1 MTPWFPVRCAGL
13 WRLLLLVLGL
23 WLLPGLVAA
32 QVVVLV
38 PGGWD
43 RGDSFR
49 HAGFTAA
56 LNAAGYADGGR
67 IRVVPEAPWFDRAV
81 DPAPRQFY
89 TVDLPSS
96 AALPEQSRA
105 LGQMVERLV
114 RRHPDR
120 ELILV
125 GHSTGGVVARDW
137 LVRRPHPAVS
147 TLVTFSAPH
156 AGAGWSALAR
166 SVADA
171 LADSALGL
179 YAPFAGLQ
187 GLHRRDGLW
196 GPDRASPDAAY
207 LEWLNTREH
216 PPIRY
221 VSVVRLA
228 DPWVDAASQDMN
240 RLPAL
245 RGRAHT
251 LPSPGGHRLEAADG
265 TLLAALLLPR

>member
-1 MTPWFPVRCAGL
+1 MRCGGL
-13 WRLLLLVLGL
+13 RILLLVVLGL
-23 WLLPGLVAA
+23 WVLPGLAAA
-32 QVVVLV
+32 QIVVLV

-43 RGDSFR
+43 RGDGFR
-49 HAGFTAA
+49 QAGFTAA

-67 IRVVPEAPWFDRAV
+67 ARANVGAAHFERAP
-81 DPAPRQFY
+81 DPAARQFY
-89 TVDLPSS
+89 TVDLPT
-96 AALPEQSRA
+96 AVAPPERARA
-105 LGQMVERLV
+105 LGQVVDGLT
-114 RRHPDR
+114 RRHPGR
-120 ELILV
+120 ELVLV
-125 GHSTGGVVARDW
+125 GHSTGGVVAREL
-137 LVRRPHPAVS
+137 LVRQPHPAIS

-156 AGAGWSALAR
+156 AGGGWSALAR
-166 SVADA
+166 SVTDA
-171 LADSALGL
+171 LADSPLGL
-179 YAPFAGLQ
+179 YAPFAGMQ
-187 GLHRRDGLW
+187 GLHRREGLW
-196 GPDRASPDAAY
+196 GPEGGSPDATH

-265 TLLAALLLPR
+265 TLLVALLLPR

>member
-1 MTPWFPVRCAGL
+1 MRGGL
-13 WRLLLLVLGL
+13 RILFLTLVLA
-23 WLLPGLVAA
+23 LLPGLAAA
-32 QVVVLV
+32 QIVVLV

-43 RGDSFR
+43 QGDGFR
-49 HAGFTAA
+49 QAGVTAA

-67 IRVVPEAPWFDRAV
+67 ARARPEAPWFDRAP

-89 TVDLPSS
+89 TVDLP
-96 AALPEQSRA
+96 AGVIPPERARA
-105 LGQMVERLV
+105 LGQVVAGLA
-114 RRHPDR
+114 RRHPGR
-120 ELILV
+120 ELVLV
-125 GHSTGGVVARDW
+125 GHSSGGVVAREL
-137 LVRRPHPAVS
+137 LVRQPHPAVS
-147 TLVTFSAPH
+147 TLITFSAPH
-156 AGAGWSALAR
+156 AGGGWSALAR
-166 SVADA
+166 SVTDA

-179 YAPFAGLQ
+179 YAPFAGLK
-187 GLHRRDGLW
+187 GMHRREGLW
-196 GPDRASPDAAY
+196 GPEGASPDAAH

-228 DPWVDAASQDMN
+228 DPWVDVASQDMN

>member
-1 MTPWFPVRCAGL
+1 MRGRL
-13 WRLLLLVLGL
+13 RILLLALLV
-23 WLLPGLVAA
+23 WLLPGLAAA
-32 QVVVLV
+32 QIVVLV

-43 RGDSFR
+43 RGDGFR
-49 HAGFTAA
+49 HAGVTAA

-67 IRVVPEAPWFDRAV
+67 ARARPEAAWFDRAP

-89 TVDLPSS
+89 TVDLP
-96 AALPEQSRA
+96 AGVVPPERARA
-105 LGQMVERLV
+105 LGQVVEALA
-114 RRHPDR
+114 RRHPGQ
-120 ELILV
+120 ELVLV
-125 GHSTGGVVARDW
+125 GHSSGGVVAREL
-137 LVRRPHPAVS
+137 LVRQPHPAIS

-156 AGAGWSALAR
+156 AGSGWSALAR
-166 SVADA
+166 SVTDA

-179 YAPFAGLQ
+179 YAPFIGFE
-187 GLHRRDGLW
+187 GMHRREGLW
-196 GPDRASPDAAY
+196 GPEGTSPDAAH